1 VNLNLPLPRKQLGF
15 LSLVVGGIAAVGSL
29 VSGSKTRTAQN
40 RARAAQQ
47 QSNRIKNFQAKRQ
60 FLRNVALAQAEA
72 IANPIARGADIS
84 SSFAQATLSSQGA
97 QARTASRDFA
107 EQDRLGELA
116 SSQLNRAAR
125 ATMQG
130 NIFSTV
136 GSFATSDVGG
146 SFLDDLGKKIGVG

>member
-1 VNLNLPLPRKQLGF
+1 MNLNLPLPRKQLGF
-15 LSLVVGGIAAVGSL
+15 IQLAVGAVMAVGSL
-29 VSGSKTRTAQN
+29 VAGNKARKAQN
-40 RARAAQQ
+40 AARRAQQ

-60 FLRNVALAQAEA
+60 FLRNVAFAQAEA

-84 SSFAQATLSSQGA
+84 SSFAQATISSQGA

-116 SSQLNRAAR
+116 STNLNRAAR

-136 GSFATSDVGG
+136 GSFAMSDVGG
-146 SFLDDLGKKIGVG
+146 DFLDKLVS